1 MADEKSISF
10 QLDTNGMDELYMY
23 FDRDKIHKVLN
34 NLLSNAFKF
43 TPESGNIILEIE
55 KQNDKGRGYI
65 QVKVIDTG
73 VGISEE
79 DLPHVFERFY
89 QAKKNMGSHISG
101 SGIGLHLIK
110 EYVELHGGYVSVES
124 ILGAGS
130 TFCITVP
137 VDLHPEASPVPHLPA
152 DEIKPLLLIV
162 EDNKEFRLFLRE
174 QLSEWYN
181 IIDAPDGE
189 EGERMAV
196 KQNPDLIISD
206 IMMPNVDGIE
216 LCHRIKTNLQTS
228 HIPVIL
234 LTARASD
241 ESKTMG
247 YEAGADSYISKPFS
261 VDVLLTRVR
270 KLIEQQKKRQE
281 TFHKEIVVTPGNI
294 TITSLDEQLVQK
306 ALECVERNMDNTEYS
321 VEELSTDLAMNR
333 ATLYR
338 KLQGITGQT
347 PKDFIRSI
355 RLKRAAQL
363 LKDTDLSISEIADHV
378 GFSTP
383 RYFAKLFKE
392 TFGVLPSQYEGKS
405 REFQS

>member
-1 MADEKSISF
+1 MA
-10 QLDTNGMDELYMY
+10 
-23 FDRDKIHKVLN
+23 
-34 NLLSNAFKF
+34 
-43 TPESGNIILEIE
+43 IE
-55 KQNDKGRGYI
+55 R
-65 QVKVIDTG
+65 
-73 VGISEE
+73 
-79 DLPHVFERFY
+79 
-89 QAKKNMGSHISG
+89 
-101 SGIGLHLIK
+101 
-110 EYVELHGGYVSVES
+110 
-124 ILGAGS
+124 
-130 TFCITVP
+130 
-137 VDLHPEASPVPHLPA
+137 
-152 DEIKPLLLIV
+152 
-162 EDNKEFRLFLRE
+162 
-174 QLSEWYN
+174 
-181 IIDAPDGE
+181 
-189 EGERMAV
+189 
-196 KQNPDLIISD
+196 NPDLIISD
-206 IMMPNVDGIE
+206 IMMPGIDGIE

-241 ESKTMG
+241 ESKMMG

-281 TFHKEIVVTPGNI
+281 SFHKEIVVTPGNI

-321 VEELSTDLAMNR
+321 VEELSAELAMTR

-363 LKDTDLSISEIADHV
+363 LRDSDLSVSEIADHV

-405 REFQS
+405 RDEE

>member
-1 MADEKSISF
+1 MNFWMKPVSYTH
-10 QLDTNGMDELYMY
+10 L
-23 FDRDKIHKVLN
+23 
-34 NLLSNAFKF
+34 
-43 TPESGNIILEIE
+43 
-55 KQNDKGRGYI
+55 
-65 QVKVIDTG
+65 VIDTG

-306 ALECVERNMDNTEYS
+306 ALECVAVSYTHLDVYKR
-321 VEELSTDLAMNR
+321 
-333 ATLYR
+333 
-338 KLQGITGQT
+338 QITM
-347 PKDFIRSI
+347 
-355 RLKRAAQL
+355 
-363 LKDTDLSISEIADHV
+363 
-378 GFSTP
+378 
-383 RYFAKLFKE
+383 
-392 TFGVLPSQYEGKS
+392 
-405 REFQS
+405 